1 MRRPPIDP
9 LIARVTAMSL
19 DAFIATAWNDHADH
33 PEEVADRLAGAL
45 DLLVSPA
52 DIPPFARIVTHVYGE
67 HLARW
72 SAGVALLE
80 SLQGRTLVDGDPGVA
95 GAITRSV
102 AALRYAGNL
111 DTSLAHLSTDD
122 RIAVLATASSAFAAQ
137 REWKRAIAAYE
148 EALRLAEPGLPSGS
162 PALRALAIAGNNM
175 AASLEETADRDP
187 VETRGM
193 VTAAEGGLRYWRLAG
208 TWLEEERAEYRLA
221 RSLLQAGDPAAAVE
235 HARRCVDICVAND
248 APPFERF
255 FGYAVLAIAHARRG
269 DDAAHA
275 TARQLALD
283 QYATVA
289 PDEKQWCE
297 AERNELGR

>member
-1 MRRPPIDP
+1 MRRPHVDP
-9 LIARVTAMSL
+9 SIARVTAMSI
-19 DAFIATAWNDHADH
+19 DEFIATAWNDHGDH

-45 DLLVSPA
+45 DRLVSPA

-67 HLARW
+67 HLGRW

-80 SLQGRTLVDGDPGVA
+80 SLRGRVPVDGDPGVA

-111 DTSLAHLSTDD
+111 DSPLAHLSTDD
-122 RIAVLATASSAFAAQ
+122 RIAALATAASALAAQ
-137 REWKRAIAAYE
+137 LGWRRAITTYE

-162 PALRALAIAGNNM
+162 PALRALAVAGNNM
-175 AASLEETADRDP
+175 AASLEEKSDRDS

-193 VTAAEGGLRYWRLAG
+193 VVAAEGGLRYWRLAG

-221 RSLLQAGDPAAAVE
+221 RTLLQAGDPAAAVE
-235 HARRCVDICVAND
+235 HARRCVDICGAND

-255 FGYAVLAIAHARRG
+255 FGYAVLAIACARSG
-269 DDAAHA
+269 DGAAHA

-283 QYATVA
+283 QYALVA

-297 AERNELGR
+297 PELNELGH

>member
-1 MRRPPIDP
+1 
-9 LIARVTAMSL
+9 MSL
-19 DAFIATAWNDHADH
+19 DAFIAAAWEDHGDH

-45 DLLVSPA
+45 DLVVSPA
-52 DIPPFARIVTHVYGE
+52 DIPPFVRIVTHVYGE

-72 SAGVALLE
+72 GAGVALLE
-80 SLQGRTLVDGDPGVA
+80 SLRGRPQLGEDLAAA

-102 AALRYAGNL
+102 AVLRYAGNI
-111 DTSLAHLSTDD
+111 DTALAHLSTDD
-122 RIAVLATASSAFAAQ
+122 RIAVLATAASALAAQ
-137 REWKRAIAAYE
+137 LGWKRAIATYE

-162 PALRALAIAGNNM
+162 PALRALAVAGNNL
-175 AASLEETADRDP
+175 AASLEEKPDRDP

-193 VTAAEGGLRYWRLAG
+193 VAAAEGGLRFWRLAG

-235 HARRCVDICVAND
+235 HARRCVDICAAND
-248 APPFERF
+248 ALPFERF
-255 FGYAVLAIAHARRG
+255 FGYAVLAIARMRVG
-269 DDAAHA
+269 DSAAQA

-283 QYATVA
+283 QYALVA

-297 AERNELGR
+297 PELNELGR